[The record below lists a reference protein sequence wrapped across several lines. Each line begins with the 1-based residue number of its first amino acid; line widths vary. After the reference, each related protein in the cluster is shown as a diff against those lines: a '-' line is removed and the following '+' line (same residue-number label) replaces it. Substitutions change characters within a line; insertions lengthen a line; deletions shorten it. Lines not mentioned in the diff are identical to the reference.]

1 MSVSPAEIGALIRR
15 RRSVFPKFYLQDKPI
30 DRQIIEQLLENA
42 IWAPTHKRT
51 EPWRFQVF
59 HSPESIQQL
68 GDYMSEFYRLNTPSE
83 AFSEEKMIKSGENP
97 RRAGAVIALVL
108 HRELIESIPEFEEV
122 AALAMAVQNMWLSCT
137 ALGLG
142 CYWSTPRAALEAGTF
157 LELAP
162 NERCLG
168 LFYLAWHEM
177 PEVEGKR
184 GPLADKVRWR

>member
-1 MSVSPAEIGALIRR
+1 MSVSPAEIGALIRQ

-59 HSPESIQQL
+59 HSPESLQQL
-68 GDYMSEFYRLNTPSE
+68 GDYMSEFYRLNTPPE

-142 CYWSTPRAALEAGTF
+142 CYWSTPRAALEAGTL

-184 GPLADKVRWR
+184 GPVADKVRWR